1 MCLLGC
7 IIYLEFKILMTKE
20 NNRAEMGEGWLC
32 TRSGRPKQS
41 VWPAQRAGKG
51 PHAEGGEGGRRLEE
65 AGQERGQGP
74 SPGGRLSRSDHL
86 GDVVASSPQQDMAPF
101 APPLQPT
108 CLCTS
113 GVFYEFPFS
122 DDVFTLG

>member
-1 MCLLGC
+1 
-7 IIYLEFKILMTKE
+7 MTKG

-51 PHAEGGEGGRRLEE
+51 PHAEGGEGGGRLE
-65 AGQERGQGP
+65 GVGLRGEQGP
-74 SPGGRLSRSDHL
+74 SPGSRLSCSDHL
-86 GDVVASSPQQDMAPF
+86 GDVGASSLQQDMAPF

-113 GVFYEFPFS
+113 EGVFDEFPFS
-122 DDVFTLG
+122 EDVFTLR

>member
-1 MCLLGC
+1 
-7 IIYLEFKILMTKE
+7 MTKE

-86 GDVVASSPQQDMAPF
+86 GDSGIISTAGYGTIRPSPAADLSVYF
-101 APPLQPT
+101 RCFL
-108 CLCTS
+108 
-113 GVFYEFPFS
+113 
-122 DDVFTLG
+122 